1 MEKLYP
7 ELRIIPIS
15 YESTEVIRTGEW
27 SSLKPV
33 TIAAAAPCMEACPA
47 GNNISEFIY
56 LVQKGMLT
64 EALQA
69 VLMENPLP
77 GVCGRVCYHPCE
89 AGCNRAQFD
98 EPVSIQML
106 ERYVSGARL
115 TRDKSIQP
123 IPPKSPRN
131 VAIVGS
137 GPAGLAC
144 AYFLALLGHHPT
156 IFESRNEPGGVMRW
170 GIPEFRLPK
179 TILRREIRRILSLPI
194 TLKTDCSV
202 GRDVSFDELSRFDAI
217 FLSPGA
223 ALGISL
229 SVEGEELPGV
239 WEGGEFLARINAGEN
254 VSLGKTTI
262 VIGGGNTAMDVARS
276 ALRLGSD
283 VTVAYRR
290 TRKEM
295 PAIREE
301 IDEAEEEG
309 IRFSFLLQPVKIAR
323 TDDGRLAVTFQRMQ
337 MGAPDESGR
346 SRPVPLNEFV
356 TTGADNVITAAG
368 EAVDTSWLPES
379 VSSGSVIQARPA
391 PNIFAGGDA
400 VPQPRTIVD
409 AIAAGKKA
417 AISMDLFF
425 RGMEDVRDV
434 LAKIAVGKRGAV
446 SMAAYLEGRDAGNWP
461 GAKGVVAPQR
471 INTLYFEKSTRAG
484 IRRLMRETRLRT
496 FSEVNLA
503 PSHEKAAQSAL
514 RCYSCGKCNACLN
527 CYYFCPEGVVV
538 VNPNTRTRTVDYA
551 HCKGCGTCVKACPR
565 YALEMEELQ

>member
-15 YESTEVIRTGEW
+15 YESTEVIQTGDW

-33 TIAAAAPCMEACPA
+33 AIAGAAPCAEACPA

-56 LVQKGMLT
+56 LVQKGMVA
-64 EALQA
+64 EALRA

-98 EPVSIQML
+98 QAVSIQLL

-115 TRDKSIQP
+115 SQGKFIQP
-123 IPPKSPRN
+123 VLNEAPKN
-131 VAIVGS
+131 VAVVGS

-144 AYFLALLGHHPT
+144 SYFLALLGHRPT
-156 IFESRNEPGGVMRW
+156 IFESREEPGGVMRW

-179 TILRREIRRILSLPI
+179 AILRRELRRILSLPI
-194 TLKTDCSV
+194 ILKTGCSV
-202 GRDVSFDELSRFDAI
+202 GKDITFEQLSRFDAV

-223 ALGISL
+223 TLSVSL

-239 WEGGEFLARINAGEN
+239 LKGTEFLARINAGEN
-254 VSLGKTTI
+254 VRLGEKTI

-276 ALRLGSD
+276 ALRLGSH

-295 PAIREE
+295 PAIQEE
-301 IDEAEEEG
+301 IEEAGEEG
-309 IRFSFLLQPVKIAR
+309 IGFNFLLQPVKIAR
-323 TDDGRLAVTFQRMQ
+323 SGDKLAVTFQKMRM
-337 MGAPDESGR
+337 GDPDESGR
-346 SRPVPLNEFV
+346 SRPVPVKDEFV
-356 TTGADNVITAAG
+356 TTEADNVITAAG
-368 EAVDTSWLPES
+368 EAVDTSWLPDPII
-379 VSSGSVIQARPA
+379 SGNLIHARPA
-391 PNIFAGGDA
+391 LHIFAGGDA
-400 VPQPRTIVD
+400 ISQPRTIVD

-425 RGMEDVRDV
+425 RGREVGDIF
-434 LAKIAVGKRGAV
+434 AKIAVGKRGAV
-446 SMAAYLEGRDAGNWP
+446 SMAAYLEGRDTGSWP
-461 GAKGVVAPQR
+461 GVGEVVAPQK
-471 INTLYFEKSTRAG
+471 INTLYFEKSTRIA
-484 IRRLMRETRLRT
+484 IRRLARETRLKT

-503 PSHEKAAQSAL
+503 PGHESAAKSAL

-538 VNPNTRTRTVDYA
+538 VNPDDRTRTVDYA

-565 YALEMEELQ
+565 YVLEMEELQ